1 MCTKDVDRG
10 AFSNSHPG
18 TLWVLM
24 VLMEEDPGCE
34 LGPAASRTSLA
45 SQGYCRNPETEVL
58 VLHNPQPTMPRPS
71 LLLLHMATVVLA
83 THNLELDTGQ
93 VLGTPALYQHN
104 VVLLQGVALSRDK
117 ADGLS
122 ACAEPH
128 AAALAVG

>member
-1 MCTKDVDRG
+1 MNQG
-10 AFSNSHPG
+10 Q
-18 TLWVLM
+18 LL
-24 VLMEEDPGCE
+24 LE
-34 LGPAASRTSLA
+34 LA
-45 SQGYCRNPETEVL
+45 SLPKDTAGTQRQRFLFYVNPS
-58 VLHNPQPTMPRPS
+58 PPRPWRS
-71 LLLLHMATVVLA
+71 LLLLHVATVVLA

-93 VLGTPALYQHN
+93 VLGAPALYKHN